1 MFHFSKNH
9 RQNYKYF
16 VNVVEQRKVHLFGVK
31 HWSIHF
37 AKSVILEELESM
49 PGFKQHWW
57 KKGAIPLHFSHLSYT
72 TTITLSKMGE
82 WGIYPVPS
90 SAAPA
95 YDNWGNGA
103 YLFSSTLCIKK
114 VISDVNVHFSKL
126 AEKYFV
132 TTHKVHF
139 KIALFFLIL
148 DYCASIWGDSHC
160 KSFKKSQKD
169 SMLFQQQ
176 QLLKQQKNVHHLDYF
191 VLLS

>member
-1 MFHFSKNH
+1 MQFHCTSFT
-9 RQNYKYF
+9 
-16 VNVVEQRKVHLFGVK
+16 
-31 HWSIHF
+31 
-37 AKSVILEELESM
+37 
-49 PGFKQHWW
+49 
-57 KKGAIPLHFSHLSYT
+57 YT

-95 YDNWGNGA
+95 YDNWENSA

-176 QLLKQQKNVHHLDYF
+176 PLLEQQKKRTPFRLFCIAELILCLWVKNINKQTYEF
-191 VLLS
+191 WK